1 MFRLI
6 AILYVLVATV
16 FAGVAV
22 TAVLSLGHFGRSDI
36 ALSALAGAVIA
47 LPVAWLVGRHVF
59 ALTRN
64 A

>member
-16 FAGVAV
+16 LAGVAV

-36 ALSALAGAVIA
+36 ALSALVGAVIA
-47 LPVAWLVGRHVF
+47 LPVAWVVGKHIF
-59 ALTRN
+59 ALTRS

>member
-16 FAGVAV
+16 LAGVAV
-22 TAVLSLGHFGRSDI
+22 TAMLSLGHFGRADI
-36 ALSALAGAVIA
+36 ALSALAGAVVA
-47 LPVAWLVGRHVF
+47 LPVAWIVGKHLF
-59 ALTRN
+59 AATRS

>member
-16 FAGVAV
+16 LAGIAV

-36 ALSALAGAVIA
+36 ALSALAGAVVA
-47 LPVAWLVGRHVF
+47 LPVAWIVGKRLFV
-59 ALTRN
+59 LTRS

>member
-16 FAGVAV
+16 LAGICV
-22 TAVLSLGHFGRSDI
+22 TAALSLGHFGRADI
-36 ALSALAGAVIA
+36 ALSALAGAVVA
-47 LPVAWLVGRHVF
+47 LPVAWIVGKRIF
-59 ALTRN
+59 AFTRQ

>member
-16 FAGVAV
+16 LAGVFV

-36 ALSALAGAVIA
+36 ALSALAGAVVA
-47 LPVAWLVGRHVF
+47 FPVSWILGKRLF
-59 ALTRN
+59 ALTRS

>member
-16 FAGVAV
+16 LAGIFV

-47 LPVAWLVGRHVF
+47 LPVSWIVGKRLF

>member
-16 FAGVAV
+16 LAGIAV

-36 ALSALAGAVIA
+36 ALSALAGAVVA
-47 LPVAWLVGRHVF
+47 LPVAWIVGKHLFV
-59 ALTRN
+59 LTRS

>member
-16 FAGVAV
+16 LAGVFV
-22 TAVLSLGHFGRSDI
+22 TAVLSLGHFGRADI
-36 ALSALAGAVIA
+36 ALSALAGAVVA
-47 LPVAWLVGRHVF
+47 LPVAWIVGKHLF
-59 ALTRN
+59 ALTRS

>member
-16 FAGVAV
+16 LAGVFI
-22 TAVLSLGHFGRSDI
+22 TAMLSLGHFGRSDI
-36 ALSALAGAVIA
+36 ALSALAGAVVA
-47 LPVAWLVGRHVF
+47 LPVSWFVGRQIF

-64 A
+64 P